1 MARFS
6 SSVRTLG
13 APTQPRDYR
22 ENMDPGLRTLSN
34 YASKAGERGDPEWH
48 VGELRKLLGLFP
60 LRRIEQAILEEG
72 ADAVLESV
80 LTPYVEAEALAYSR
94 GIGAFQRT
102 LPPLPP
108 ECILPFNILWA
119 GDPDTAKH
127 SVDTGY
133 VTAAFRVALG
143 SDEEGRP
150 FIGEQSALHGLV
162 HDFGKPDSIP
172 RILLENPVF
181 RNLMPAL
188 YAVELRNPNRQ
199 GKPIVPPFPLSPEQ
213 AQTFGP
219 LLSGE
224 HIHPDQVR
232 AFVELCSQYKGPID
246 YRVIP
251 VRALLNFGRSVLKD
265 GTLPSDVQMYVDTY
279 MKGRVQPGDVDFMI
293 EKLRTQKKEYKWMN
307 WILARF
313 GIDGWRD
320 SFKDVIERHESAS
333 ASMVPPEL
341 GCVIK
346 DHHGYDQTNVLL
358 TARGIV
364 LPPPLQRDIYAL
376 QLGDISSA
384 LGANRVYFK
393 SGQAFDPEQI
403 GKIAGSAVVRRGC
416 DPELMRYAVSRV
428 MPNKSG
434 PSVLRSIFEKIHH
447 SGLAVYS

>member
-6 SSVRTLG
+6 SSVRSLG
-13 APTQPRDYR
+13 APTDPKNYK
-22 ENMDPGLRTLSN
+22 EKMDLGIRPLLN
-34 YASKAGERGDPEWH
+34 YAQKAGGESDPEWH
-48 VGELRKLLGLFP
+48 AYQIRKLLGFFP
-60 LRRIEQAILEEG
+60 LKRIEREILNEG
-72 ADAVLESV
+72 AEAVLESV
-80 LTPYVEAEALAYSR
+80 LTPYVETQAIAYSR
-94 GIGAFQRT
+94 AMGAFQNS

-108 ECILPFNILWA
+108 ECALPFNILWV

-127 SVDTGY
+127 SIDAGFVTG
-133 VTAAFRVALG
+133 AFAQALAVN
-143 SDEEGRP
+143 EESAP
-150 FIGEQSALHGLV
+150 VIGEESALHGLV

-188 YAVELRNPNRQ
+188 YAVELGCPSRKGPLSS
-199 GKPIVPPFPLSPEQ
+199 PFPLTSEQ

-219 LLSGE
+219 LLSGQY
-224 HIHPDQVR
+224 IHPDMVR
-232 AFVELCSQYKGPID
+232 AFVELCNAHKGPVD

-251 VRALLNFGRSVLKD
+251 VRALLNFGRSVLET
-265 GTLPSDVQMYVDTY
+265 GQIPEDVKAYVDLY
-279 MKGRVQPGDVDFMI
+279 MKGRVQPEDVDFMI
-293 EKLRTQKKEYKWMN
+293 KKLRAQRKEYEWMN

-333 ASMVPPEL
+333 VGMVSPQL

-346 DHHGYDQTNVLL
+346 DHHGYDKTDVLL
-358 TARGIV
+358 SARRIQ
-364 LPPPLQRDIYAL
+364 LPSPLERDVHAL
-376 QLGDISSA
+376 QMGDISSA
-384 LGANRVYFK
+384 LAANRIYFR

-416 DPELMRYAVSRV
+416 SPELMREAVSRV
-428 MPNKSG
+428 MPNQAG
-434 PSVLRSIFEKIHH
+434 TSVLRSIFEKIHH